1 MSIWIKIYNL
11 PSYRLDKENA
21 IVIGN
26 KVGEYLEVDLNTD
39 GMGRAG
45 PEVLGLKVNFE
56 NGFY

>member
-26 KVGEYLEVDLNTD
+26 KVGEYLEVDLNT
-39 GMGRAG
+39 RAG

-56 NGFY
+56 IGFY